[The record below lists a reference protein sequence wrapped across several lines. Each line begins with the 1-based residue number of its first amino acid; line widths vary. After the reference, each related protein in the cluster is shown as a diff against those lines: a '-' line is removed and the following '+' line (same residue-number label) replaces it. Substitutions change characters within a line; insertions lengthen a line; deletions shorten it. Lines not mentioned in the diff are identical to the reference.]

1 MRLQVTIDAADPHAQ
16 AEFWAQAIGYQVED
30 NSTFVDQLVTDGR
43 LPDAGRLVRNG
54 RSEFVDVTA
63 ARDPQ
68 GEGPRLF
75 FQKVPEAKVGKT
87 RVHIDVPVADER
99 KADEVARLAALGAR
113 ELYVTSDRGPVT
125 HTMIDPEGNEFC
137 LH

>member
-1 MRLQVTIDAADPHAQ
+1 MRLQVTIDAADPPAQ

-43 LPDAGRLVRNG
+43 LPEAGRLVRNG

-75 FQKVPEAKVGKT
+75 FQKVPEAKVGKNRCTSTFRWPTSARQT
-87 RVHIDVPVADER
+87 RSLGWRHGAPASCTSPAIADR
-99 KADEVARLAALGAR
+99 SP
-113 ELYVTSDRGPVT
+113 TP
-125 HTMIDPEGNEFC
+125 
-137 LH
+137 